1 VAVSSLGVRLDLL
14 RRAQNADGGWSYFPG
29 KQSWLEPTFYAALA
43 LHGDPAA
50 DRAWALLRSWQRA
63 DGSWHP
69 AAEVQDASCFGTALC
84 VTLAQVHG
92 EADTAANSP
101 FQKGVANLLA
111 TAGTESRPL
120 SRALSGT
127 LSGLRL
133 HEDEWDF
140 SLKGWP
146 WKPGNSSWVEPT
158 VHAVVALKKAR
169 LTKAGGSNPE
179 LRERVRMGEAH
190 LINVRCSDAGW
201 NYGNNVILGGQ
212 LPGYP
217 ETTGLALVALQGHA
231 DVGKSLDV
239 AAQWLQDTNS
249 PLAKAW
255 LTIALRLHG
264 TAVPEGRDTMP
275 SADRMILALEALA
288 APDGNY
294 GLLNTEAAA

>member
-1 VAVSSLGVRLDLL
+1 MFLVAVSSLGVRLDLL
-14 RRAQNADGGWSYFPG
+14 RRAQNADGGWAYFPG

-50 DRAWALLRSWQRA
+50 DRAWALLRSLQRA

-69 AAEVQDASCFGTALC
+69 AAEVQDATSFGTALC
-84 VTLAQVHG
+84 VTLAQVRG
-92 EADTAANSP
+92 ELDGAT
-101 FQKGVANLLA
+101 QKGVANLLA
-111 TAGTESRPL
+111 TTGTESRPL
-120 SRALSGT
+120 SRAVTGT
-127 LSGLRL
+127 LSGLGV

-158 VHAVVALKKAR
+158 AQAVVALKKAG
-169 LTKAGGSNPE
+169 LTKAEGSNPE

-190 LINVRCSDAGW
+190 LINVRCSDGGW

-231 DVGKSLDV
+231 DVAKSLDL
-239 AAQWLQDTNS
+239 AAQWLQSTIS
-249 PLAKAW
+249 PLAKTW

-264 TAVPEGRDTMP
+264 AAVPEGRDTMP
-275 SADRMILALEALA
+275 PVDRMILALEALA

-294 GLLNTEAAA
+294 GLLKTEAVA